1 MRIRSSA
8 AALALVAA
16 LAACGGGTGV
26 APSPAT
32 PVPPDTA
39 RVALAPVPYDM
50 VLPAELAAR
59 LSVGPLTDEAFRS
72 EVEAAGATAAVA
84 VSYTAE
90 DGTVIGYMT
99 AYLFPEDAFDAAQVP
114 DAPPPYGVE
123 VIREGGDVLSVWGP
137 LDMPFPTDSA
147 DAAAWSA
154 LHELLSLPAT
164 YVRA

>member
-1 MRIRSSA
+1 MRMRVRVA
-8 AALALVAA
+8 TVALVLL

-50 VLPAELAAR
+50 VLPADLASR
-59 LSVGPLTDEAFRS
+59 LSVGPLTDGSFRA
-72 EVEAAGATAAVA
+72 EVEAAGATAAVE
-84 VSYTAE
+84 VSFTTD

-123 VIREGGDVLSVWGP
+123 VIREGGEVLSVWGP

-147 DAAAWSA
+147 DAAAWAA
-154 LHELLSLPAT
+154 LHELISLSET